1 MSKNSNTENDLVI
14 QNNRNVSKAQI
25 DSFNLSNYLIKLI
38 GHEPFYSRILR
49 SLNKVE
55 TTQIATAGV
64 STTYDKITLYWNRE
78 FLASLPDRQVI
89 GVLKHEC
96 LHLLYDHTTS
106 RRREPHIIW
115 NYATDLSINTLLSAD
130 ELPEGGLI
138 PGRHLPA
145 PKGDDVSQK
154 TLERYEKISK
164 LIASFP
170 PNKSADWYFERL
182 MEDPEIQDMLQDQQA
197 MQQELQDLLDS
208 MDNHDDWGNMSDEE
222 REQVRQ
228 KIQNIFKEANVEC
241 QKRNS
246 WGSIPQS
253 VIRDIRSLYH
263 REIKWQDVLRRFV
276 GFSTRNERTS
286 TVTRLNRKYPGVHPG
301 IQKDH
306 KPKILVYVDES
317 GSVDDT
323 SLENFFGELNSL
335 ATICEFTL
343 FKFDSEVDESTKTD
357 FKKGRRM
364 NLKRQC
370 SGGTNFDAPTQHA
383 NKLKNEYDG
392 FIIMTDGGAEKPSI
406 SRLKRCWVLC
416 PNTQLHFGN
425 NNIDK
430 NDFLV
435 SMK

>member
-208 MDNHDDWGNMSDEE
+208 MDNHDDWGNMS
-222 REQVRQ
+222 V
-228 KIQNIFKEANVEC
+228 
-241 QKRNS
+241 
-246 WGSIPQS
+246 
-253 VIRDIRSLYH
+253 
-263 REIKWQDVLRRFV
+263 
-276 GFSTRNERTS
+276 
-286 TVTRLNRKYPGVHPG
+286 
-301 IQKDH
+301 
-306 KPKILVYVDES
+306 
-317 GSVDDT
+317 
-323 SLENFFGELNSL
+323 
-335 ATICEFTL
+335 
-343 FKFDSEVDESTKTD
+343 
-357 FKKGRRM
+357 
-364 NLKRQC
+364 
-370 SGGTNFDAPTQHA
+370 
-383 NKLKNEYDG
+383 
-392 FIIMTDGGAEKPSI
+392 
-406 SRLKRCWVLC
+406 
-416 PNTQLHFGN
+416 
-425 NNIDK
+425 
-430 NDFLV
+430 
-435 SMK
+435 

>member
-1 MSKNSNTENDLVI
+1 MKKNQSTENDLI
-14 QNNRNVSKAQI
+14 STTNKVSQEVLN
-25 DSFNLSNYLIKLI
+25 SFNLSNYLIKLI

-55 TTQIATAGV
+55 TTAVATAGV
-64 STTYDKITLYWNRE
+64 STSYDKITLYWNRE

-106 RRREPHIIW
+106 RRREPFLIW

-138 PGRHLPA
+138 PGRLLPP
-145 PKGDDVSQK
+145 PKGDNVSQK
-154 TLERYEKISK
+154 TMERYEKISK

-182 MEDPEIQDMLQDQQA
+182 MENPDIQEMLDDQQS

-228 KIQNIFKEANVEC
+228 KIQEIFKEANIEC

-246 WGSIPQS
+246 WGSVPQS
-253 VIRDIRSLYH
+253 VLKDIRSLYH
-263 REIKWQDVLRRFV
+263 KEIKWQDVLRRFV

-286 TVTRLNRKYPGVHPG
+286 TVTRLNRKYPGIHPG

-317 GSVDDT
+317 GSVDDA

-343 FKFDSEVDESTKTD
+343 YKFDCAVDETTKTE
-357 FKKGRRM
+357 FKKGKRM
-364 NLKRQC
+364 SLKRQC
-370 SGGTNFDAPTQHA
+370 SGGTDFDAPTQHA
-383 NKLKNEYDG
+383 NKFKNEYDG
-392 FIIMTDGGAEKPSI
+392 FIIMTDGGAPKPSI

-416 PNTQLHFGN
+416 PNNQLHFGN